1 MSVTK
6 MFYHESSLGYFLLAV
21 LAGFAVLIYR
31 LLIYRKS
38 FLKET
43 LRITADQIWETISE
57 RAEKT
62 DFKKSEMLFGVPQD
76 ATATMGCLVV
86 KDSNN
91 QVVGQVSS
99 PLAARQRIIMAGN
112 ETFIIDLPLTWNRTA
127 ILRRSDGGGIIASYT
142 QKSWLGRHEFEV
154 TGYGKLKS
162 ERPRLDARIAFNYRI
177 GEKLIGTAQQISS
190 TREKGK
196 LVVLPSALPLEVRIF
211 VLAV

>member
-1 MSVTK
+1 

-21 LAGFAVLIYR
+21 LAGFAVLICR

-62 DFKKSEMLFGVPQD
+62 DFKKSEMLFGVSQD
-76 ATATMGCLVV
+76 ATATMRCLVV

-99 PLAARQRIIMAGN
+99 PLAARQRIIKAGN

-142 QKSWLGRHEFEV
+142 KKSWLGRHEFEV

-162 ERPRLDARIAFNYRI
+162 ERPRLDARVVFNYRI